1 MRCLFALV
9 CVVVSLCAAVCA
21 EMLTAKAFTDEFARA
36 VTAALPSSTVTTGD
50 LELTIRDQ
58 NGREH
63 TVLLVNAY
71 GEYSLAPERL
81 HDIIGTYVAALPPP
95 PSGQTKLDRSRIVPV
110 IKDRQWLDDMH
121 NSLKARG
128 LRQEHLADKFNNE
141 LVIVYA
147 EDDPKRMRYLTV
159 EEGAGIGREGLRAL
173 AVANLKRLLPKIEM
187 QGDGDFSLISAGGDY
202 DASLL
207 LIDEIWS
214 GGQIKVNGDIVVAIP
229 VRNVLLVTGSRNRT
243 GLKKVRVLA
252 AKFAAEGPYR
262 LTDALFVYRNG
273 QFTRFGKK

>member
-1 MRCLFALV
+1 
-9 CVVVSLCAAVCA
+9 
-21 EMLTAKAFTDEFARA
+21 MLTAKAFTDEFARA

-58 NGREH
+58 NGRER

-81 HDIIGTYVAALPPP
+81 RDIIGTYVAALPPP
-95 PSGQTKLDRSRIVPV
+95 PTGETKLDRSRIVPV
-110 IKDRQWLDDMH
+110 IKDRQWLDDVH

-128 LRQEHLADKFNNE
+128 VRQEHLADKFNNE

-159 EEGAGIGREGLRAL
+159 EEGAGIGREELRAL